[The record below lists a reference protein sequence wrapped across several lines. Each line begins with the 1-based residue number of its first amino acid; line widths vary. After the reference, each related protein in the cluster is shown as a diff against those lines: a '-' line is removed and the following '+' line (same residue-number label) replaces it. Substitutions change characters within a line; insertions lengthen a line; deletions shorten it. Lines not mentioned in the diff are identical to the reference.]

1 MKIIT
6 EYVDGPLS
14 NENNV
19 SMNIRFFFHME
30 NIFIFPFFS
39 PRIDYGHLTT
49 KKVFFSVKSGLK
61 KKKAY
66 PTLSRIYNKLRWKLK
81 YTVAFECSAEEQGDL
96 CLIIWALRCLLKM
109 RNKSHIEP
117 RYPHRFVMLFRVY
130 VIPKK

>member
-49 KKVFFSVKSGLK
+49 KKVFFFFQKWLGKKESVP
-61 KKKAY
+61 Y
-66 PTLSRIYNKLRWKLK
+66 TLSNI
-81 YTVAFECSAEEQGDL
+81 
-96 CLIIWALRCLLKM
+96 
-109 RNKSHIEP
+109 
-117 RYPHRFVMLFRVY
+117 
-130 VIPKK
+130 